1 MFKINRIYE
10 SYKKVMLSNVFTPS
24 FGIKSFKL
32 ILNTYLFYKI
42 TLYTPCAFAGNT
54 VNTLLLVD
62 SFPERRNF
70 YIKQKALKISIS
82 HLGWLFLCIVYPLI
96 GKISTNVNPKSVIR
110 PFYVLFYNCL
120 QSFGFYKLSFAC
132 F

>member
-1 MFKINRIYE
+1 
-10 SYKKVMLSNVFTPS
+10 MLSNAFTPS
-24 FGIKSFKL
+24 LGIKSFKL

-42 TLYTPCAFAGNT
+42 TLYTPCAFVGNT

-82 HLGWLFLCIVYPLI
+82 HLG
-96 GKISTNVNPKSVIR
+96 
-110 PFYVLFYNCL
+110 
-120 QSFGFYKLSFAC
+120 
-132 F
+132 

>member
-1 MFKINRIYE
+1 MF
-10 SYKKVMLSNVFTPS
+10 SNAFTPS

-54 VNTLLLVD
+54 VNTVNTLLLVD

-82 HLGWLFLCIVYPLI
+82 HLG
-96 GKISTNVNPKSVIR
+96 
-110 PFYVLFYNCL
+110 
-120 QSFGFYKLSFAC
+120 
-132 F
+132 